1 MAMRRGLATAA
12 LLAAFAA
19 RGGCLD
25 DIRQNGVLVAGN
37 GIMGDKPS
45 LWQEQDG
52 AYHGLDWDILQQ
64 LSTRLGVPKN
74 RFVITEWTSLIPG
87 LKARRWDLILSDME
101 VTQERIAKA
110 HVLFSRPYFLLYD
123 YVIVLQ
129 SSPLKTMTDLK
140 GKTLGSTLGTN
151 DSLTAHQLVD
161 QGAAAAVKD
170 FNTFGDPFVALRNG
184 QVDAVVMDQGTLSG
198 QRSLMA
204 NLRTVGDPIRRRP
217 RPEWAAAE
225 AAAGYRL
232 GSEAIAVRAECT
244 DLLAAIDKALL
255 DMEADGT
262 RRAILTHYGVWEPD
276 QAKLTKP

>member
-25 DIRQNGVLVAGN
+25 DIRRNGVLIAGN

-101 VTQERIAKA
+101 VTQERIVKA
-110 HVLFSRPYFLLYD
+110 HMRFS
-123 YVIVLQ
+123 
-129 SSPLKTMTDLK
+129 
-140 GKTLGSTLGTN
+140 
-151 DSLTAHQLVD
+151 
-161 QGAAAAVKD
+161 
-170 FNTFGDPFVALRNG
+170 
-184 QVDAVVMDQGTLSG
+184 
-198 QRSLMA
+198 
-204 NLRTVGDPIRRRP
+204 
-217 RPEWAAAE
+217 
-225 AAAGYRL
+225 
-232 GSEAIAVRAECT
+232 
-244 DLLAAIDKALL
+244 
-255 DMEADGT
+255 
-262 RRAILTHYGVWEPD
+262 
-276 QAKLTKP
+276 